1 MTDPGWGDMRIF
13 FSAGEPSAD
22 QHAARL
28 ITCLQQLQPDLQ
40 CEGFGGPA
48 MRHSGARLLFEL
60 TELAVMGFLR
70 VLPLLARFRRLVRQA
85 EAHFDRSPPDAVIL
99 VDFPGFNWWIAKAAK
114 RRGIPVV
121 YYLPPQLWAWA
132 PWRLRKV
139 RRWVDHVLCTLPF
152 EYDWYR
158 ERGISCSCIGHP
170 FFDQAA
176 EYIPDQQLI
185 QTLRGVP
192 DQPTVALLPG
202 SRGHEIEQN
211 WEVML
216 QIATRIS
223 RQLPGVRWVVGSY
236 RERQLRRCR
245 EIQQRTAPALQLDY
259 QLERT
264 PEVIEAADFC
274 LLVSGSI
281 SLELL
286 ARRRPGIV
294 LYRVSR
300 LGRFL
305 SRFLMHCRFI
315 SLPNLI
321 ADREIMPEF
330 ISSGDPAA
338 DISDISTLAAGW
350 LQQPAVFAL
359 QREQLTAVAE
369 QIAIPGA
376 SRRAAETVLQLLS
389 VRDQPGMAQ
398 RPRAA

>member
-1 MTDPGWGDMRIF
+1 MRIF
-13 FSAGEPSAD
+13 FSAGEPSGD

-28 ITCLQQLQPDLQ
+28 TTSLQQLHPHLK

-48 MRHSGARLLFEL
+48 MRKAGVHLLFEL

-70 VLPLLARFRRLVRQA
+70 VLPLLAEFRRLVQQA

-99 VDFPGFNWWIAKAAK
+99 VDFPGFNWWIAKAAR
-114 RRGIPVV
+114 RRGIPVI

-158 ERGISCSCIGHP
+158 ERGISCSCVGHP

-185 QTLRGVP
+185 DTLRSTHR
-192 DQPTVALLPG
+192 QPTVALLPG
-202 SRGHEIEQN
+202 SRGHEIEHN
-211 WEVML
+211 WQVML
-216 QIATRIS
+216 QIAERIS
-223 RQLPGVRWVVGSY
+223 QQVPAVRWVVGSY
-236 RERQLRRCR
+236 RERQLLRCR
-245 EIQQRTAPALQLDY
+245 EIQQQQAPSLQLDY

-264 PEVIEAADFC
+264 PEVIESADFC

-315 SLPNLI
+315 TLPNLI
-321 ADREIMPEF
+321 ADRAIMPEF
-330 ISSGDPAA
+330 ISSGDPSA
-338 DISDISTLAAGW
+338 DIRTISELAVRW
-350 LQQPAVFAL
+350 LQQPDVFARQCAEL
-359 QREQLTAVAE
+359 NALAERIAV
-369 QIAIPGA
+369 PGA
-376 SRRAAETVLQLLS
+376 SRSAAETILQLLS
-389 VRDQPGMAQ
+389 DRTQPSTAEQ
-398 RPRAA
+398 HRAA